1 MLQTIFRSVRNTT
14 DIFCGYKKVTQIDV
28 QTEPPKKY
36 HGSWYI
42 PRHGVTSLFWE
53 GNLKKVTQIDVQT
66 EPPKKY
72 HGSWYI
78 PRHGVTS
85 LFWEGNLK
93 KVSTD

>member
-1 MLQTIFRSVRNTT
+1 
-14 DIFCGYKKVTQIDV
+14 V

-53 GNLKKVTQIDVQT
+53 GNLKKVTQINVQT

-72 HGSWYI
+72 HGSWTPGTY
-78 PRHGVTS
+78 HGMALLVYFGKET
-85 LFWEGNLK
+85 
-93 KVSTD
+93 